1 MLALS
6 FTAADLARTRFA
18 VSPLWEVMASARM
31 LRQPGGPA
39 LYRPWLEP
47 ARARLAAARL
57 DWSLLA
63 ALVPLPPVMMPVFI
77 APPPSVPEPDLA
89 LELAVLRATPPELV
103 REAVAALD
111 PARLT
116 RLAEDLPSPRAEDL
130 PTPRAEGPLTPR
142 AEGPLTRLAEDPER
156 GLAELAETVEAYW
169 ELVLAPYWP
178 RMLTLLR
185 GDVLHRARLLAEG
198 GAQRLLDSLDPGV
211 SWEHDTLQV
220 PHRYCAGEQELGGRG
235 LLLVPTVFGGSKV
248 YSITSPRWQP
258 TLRYPP
264 RGVATLWEQ
273 APAAAPEALAAV
285 VGRSRAL
292 LLTELHAP
300 ASTTDLARRTGI
312 TPGGVSQHLTTLRA
326 AGLVTAHRVGRF
338 VLYARTGAAE
348 ALLTAATGA

>member
-47 ARARLAAARL
+47 ARARLAAARV

-111 PARLT
+111 SARLTPRAEDSLT
-116 RLAEDLPSPRAEDL
+116 RLAEDP
-130 PTPRAEGPLTPR
+130 PTPRAED
-142 AEGPLTRLAEDPER
+142 PLTRLAEDPER

-178 RMLTLLR
+178 RLLTLLR

-273 APAAAPEALAAV
+273 APASAPEALAAV

-292 LLTELHAP
+292 LLAELHAP

-312 TPGGVSQHLTTLRA
+312 TPGGVSQQLTTLRA

-338 VLYARTGAAE
+338 VLYARTSAAE

>member
-31 LRQPGGPA
+31 LRQPDRSA

-63 ALVPLPPVMMPVFI
+63 ALVPLPPVMLPVFI

-89 LELAVLRATPPELV
+89 LELTVLRATPPELV
-103 REAVAALD
+103 REAVAALGS
-111 PARLT
+111 P
-116 RLAEDLPSPRAEDL
+116 RLA
-130 PTPRAEGPLTPR
+130 PLV
-142 AEGPLTRLAEDPER
+142 EDPER

-169 ELVLAPYWP
+169 ELVLAPHWP
-178 RMLTLLR
+178 RLLTLLR

-211 SWEHDTLQV
+211 SWEQDTLQV
-220 PHRYCAGEQELGGRG
+220 PHRYHSGAKGLGGRG

-248 YSITSPRWQP
+248 HSVTSPRWQP

-273 APAAAPEALAAV
+273 APAPAPEALAAV

-292 LLTELHAP
+292 LLAELHAP

-348 ALLTAATGA
+348 ALLAAAAGA